1 MSESS
6 IMWTRVLVKLD
17 PFIKIAFMDGRGT
30 SGAKPII
37 NLFMFINIFKLI
49 IKPIS
54 F

>member
-6 IMWTRVLVKLD
+6 IMWTRFGQLD